1 MSENNL
7 NIDKEKS
14 EQQNE
19 IKNGEKKQ
27 FVVENINA
35 KKISNASEPKQRE
48 NGTKDDVKSSDIT
61 TTNDIREA
69 NEVQTET
76 PETSSDEPENE
87 GIVAEPVPEKV
98 EEKTEDLKVEQTMS
112 TDGGADHFM
121 IGKVDKLIISP
132 TASAKDIYDNSPIG
146 KIKEEIDE
154 EPFIDPTDPFPEKP
168 DNLPEFS
175 SNDLRQHIDNFEKDH
190 ILVIDCY
197 SEELLNA
204 ATYNI
209 LDNFILNNYQVRKL
223 VFIGD
228 KYDRDDLDI
237 FSLSRH
243 KFSDDQATVLVINA
257 VNKKAN
263 KFLDSIFQIQGIQE
277 TESITHCLV
286 DINNY
291 VICLIDTQLLTSREY
306 KEVCFPSFHIP
317 FLLHLLKHH
326 FQDKALELEKLIIEQ
341 RKQKKWDTD
350 DDKFYKEVSAYL
362 KSESLEEEIKN
373 RDNRE
378 TYKPYQYDYL
388 EFIDKTFKDKD
399 YIKKIII
406 YIAAYFPELVPKDF
420 NELMFVML
428 DERKKIITETEKVI
442 DDGHEKVV
450 EKKVEVILSEIWE
463 DNQSILLQ
471 ECGLHS
477 VQQENGGRFLEFKTP
492 NLRNDVQIHL
502 ENNYSLFVDNQF
514 NNIIELGLLFHNSI
528 KISENVIQ
536 QSINMAQQYP
546 EHYGK
551 DWLKLIIRSLGNI
564 LKQQIIPENEFDQ
577 FLQYL
582 IGLENAAI
590 KKEFYSRVSELIREM
605 LNYSNLND
613 TVKSFLEDLMTN
625 TLLHES
631 VFEIVRRLRFSQSF
645 DHYFWLNQLINRG
658 NPHVKERTYIYLH
671 KLAKS
676 LGSRIYELLSVLRTW
691 LPDSQKES
699 NLSESNHCALW
710 FIIDYGLRTLSNFYS
725 KRNEGWPPKYALFAN
740 IEKKLF
746 EEDMMLVVNWIFHKD
761 MSKVFLRMG
770 INYENMSII
779 IGAFITDFCMV
790 LYDSAGTNHKEKA
803 DIAAD
808 IIIKEMAK
816 SLNKDQYKSLTNYW
830 YNLCDSLVE
839 SAKIESYQNQKQI
852 KNRYKIIRKI
862 QRQFRD
868 YRKSI

>member
-1 MSENNL
+1 MSESNL
-7 NIDKEKS
+7 NIDKENTNK
-14 EQQNE
+14 QDE

-27 FVVENINA
+27 FVIENSDA
-35 KKISNASEPKQRE
+35 KKTSNSSEAEQRE
-48 NGTKDDVKSSDIT
+48 NGTKDYVKSSDTT
-61 TTNDIREA
+61 TTNVLRKA

-76 PETSSDEPENE
+76 PETSSVEPENE

-98 EEKTEDLKVEQTMS
+98 EEKAEDLKVVQTMS
-112 TDGGADHFM
+112 IDGGADHFM

-146 KIKEEIDE
+146 KIKKEIDE
-154 EPFIDPTDPFPEKP
+154 ELFIDPTEPFPEKP
-168 DNLPEFS
+168 DNLPKFS
-175 SNDLRQHIDNFEKDH
+175 SKELKHHIDNFAKKH

-209 LDNFILNNYQVRKL
+209 IDNFILNNYQVRKL

-228 KYDRDDLDI
+228 KYGRDNLDI

-277 TESITHCLV
+277 TESIIRCLV
-286 DINNY
+286 DNNNY

-317 FLLHLLKHH
+317 FLSHLLKHH
-326 FQDKALELEKLIIEQ
+326 FQDKALELEKVIIEQ
-341 RKQKKWDTD
+341 RKQKKWDTE
-350 DDKFYKEVSAYL
+350 DDKFYREVSAYL

-373 RDNRE
+373 RDNIE

-388 EFIDKTFKDKD
+388 EFIDKTFNDKD
-399 YIKKIII
+399 YIKKTII
-406 YIAAYFPELVPKDF
+406 YIAAYFPEVVPKDF
-420 NELMFVML
+420 NYLMFAML
-428 DERKKIITETEKVI
+428 NDRKKIITETEKI
-442 DDGHEKVV
+442 IEDGHEKVV
-450 EKKVEVILSEIWE
+450 EKKVEVVLSEIWE

-471 ECGLHS
+471 ECSLHS
-477 VQQENGGRFLEFKTP
+477 VQQENGGRCLEFKTP
-492 NLRNDVQIHL
+492 NLRDEVQNHL
-502 ENNYSLFVDNQF
+502 ENNYSLFVDSQF
-514 NNIIELGLLFHNSI
+514 NNVIELGLLFHNSN

-564 LKQQIIPENEFDQ
+564 LKQQIIPENEFDH

-582 IGLENAAI
+582 IGQENAVI

-605 LNYSNLND
+605 LNYSNLQI
-613 TVKSFLEDLMTN
+613 TIKSFLEDLMTN
-625 TLLHES
+625 PLLHES
-631 VFEIVRRLRFSQSF
+631 VFEIVRRLRFFQNF

-658 NPHVKERTYIYLH
+658 NPHVKEKTYIYLH
-671 KLAKS
+671 KLAKN
-676 LGSRIYELLSVLRTW
+676 LGFGIYELLSVLRTW
-691 LPDSQKES
+691 LPDPQKES

-710 FIIDYGLRTLSNFYS
+710 FMIDYGLRTLSNFYS
-725 KRNEGWPPKYALFAN
+725 KINEEWPPKYALFAN
-740 IEKKLF
+740 IETKFF
-746 EEDMMLVVNWIFHKD
+746 EEDMTLVVNWIFHKD
-761 MSKVFLRMG
+761 MSKVFFRMG

-779 IGAFITDFCMV
+779 IGAFITDFYMV
-790 LYDSAGTNHKEKA
+790 LYDSAGTNHNEKA
-803 DIAAD
+803 DIAVD

-816 SLNKDQYKSLTNYW
+816 SLNKDQYKSLINYW

-839 SAKIESYQNQKQI
+839 SAKIESYQNQKQ
-852 KNRYKIIRKI
+852 N
-862 QRQFRD
+862 
-868 YRKSI
+868 